1 MSKRELTNKQQ
12 MFVSE
17 YLIDLN
23 ATQAAIR
30 AGYSKKTAGQI
41 GERLLKKVEIQQS
54 MMERMKSREKRTEIT
69 QDYVLETI
77 MDTVERCRQAEPVM
91 ERGADG
97 EMQPSGEYKFDAT
110 NVLKGSEL
118 LGRHLGMWNDKLKIA
133 HTFDQMSD
141 EELDA
146 EIARLKQS
154 I

>member
-1 MSKRELTNKQQ
+1 MLTPKQEA
-12 MFVSE
+12 FCRE

-23 ATQAAIR
+23 GKQAAIR
-30 AGYSKKTAGQI
+30 AGYSSKTAEVQAS
-41 GERLLKKVEIQQS
+41 RLLSNAKVQAYSKKL
-54 MMERMKSREKRTEIT
+54 MKDRENRTEIT

-91 ERGADG
+91 ERGPDG

-146 EIARLKQS
+146 EIDRLKKS